1 MATYRKA
8 DADVTSRIKALITAN
23 HPELEEAGVKV
34 GARFAFAPTDEETGE
49 PKTCALKHHGYPAA
63 AIVRIVS
70 QKDRSLGFPDAIVD
84 IDGEAWLKEWSEER
98 KSSVLDH
105 ELLHLEVKRD
115 EDGAVQLDDCNR
127 PKLKMRLHDFEI
139 GGFEVIAKRYGSDAI
154 EVAAAQK
161 IADEYGNLLFN
172 FAAGPTAAAG

>member
-23 HPELEEAGVKV
+23 HPELEEAGIKV

-49 PKTCALKHHGYPAA
+49 PKTAALKHHGYPAA

-84 IDGEAWLKEWSEER
+84 IDGEAWLKEWNEER
-98 KSSVLDH
+98 KSAVLDH
-105 ELLHLEVKRD
+105 EITHLEVKRD
-115 EDGAVQLDDCNR
+115 EDGAISLDDCNR
-127 PKLKMRLHDFEI
+127 PKLKMRMHDFEI
-139 GGFEVIAKRYGSDAI
+139 GGFVEIAKRYKEEAI
-154 EVAAAQK
+154 EVENIRD
-161 IADEYGNLLFN
+161 IAGKYGQLLF
-172 FAAGPTAAAG
+172 PW